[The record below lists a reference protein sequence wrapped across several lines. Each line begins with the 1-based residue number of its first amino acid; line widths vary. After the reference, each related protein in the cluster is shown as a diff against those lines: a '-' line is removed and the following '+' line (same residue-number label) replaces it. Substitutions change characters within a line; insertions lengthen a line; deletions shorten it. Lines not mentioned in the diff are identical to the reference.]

1 MVLRIFKGTGPGVIF
16 LIAATLIAVWISAF
30 LNPVGD
36 SISCYETDPMPLYG
50 LLKMILGNSSF
61 TGVGFSFLL
70 VALLAI
76 LIVNFNTNI
85 FFINERTFLPALFYI
100 LISGLFPNYQLLNP
114 VIPASLFLILSIRRI
129 MDGYHK
135 QGIAYNFFDAGIL
148 ISTGSLF
155 YANLI
160 WFGILVFIG
169 IALIR
174 TGNLIEI
181 IISVIGL
188 ITPYLLAFG
197 IYYVIG
203 KDLPTLISL
212 IGNNLFGKS
221 EGFHISVL
229 PLIALIYM
237 AVVVLISIA
246 YLFGRMNTK
255 KIKTRKIFSLFIW
268 LFIISLVIF
277 FVLPSVSFEIVWL
290 TGLPVSYFLAH
301 YFVLI
306 KKRLVPEVL
315 FSLLLIFVLLIQ
327 IWHPE

>member
-16 LIAATLIAVWISAF
+16 LISATLLAVWISAF
-30 LNPVGD
+30 LNPLGD
-36 SISCYETDPMPLYG
+36 TISCYETDPMPLYG
-50 LLKMILGNSSF
+50 LLKLILGNNPL

-100 LISGLFPNYQLLNP
+100 LSGSLFPHYQLLNP
-114 VIPASLFLILSIRRI
+114 VIPASLFLMLAIRRI

-135 QGIAYNFFDAGIL
+135 PGIAYNFFDAGFL

-155 YANLI
+155 YTNLI

-181 IISVIGL
+181 SISFIGL
-188 ITPYLLAFG
+188 LTPYLLTFG

-203 KDLPTLISL
+203 KDLPALLSL
-212 IGNNLFGKS
+212 IGKNLFGKS
-221 EGFHISVL
+221 EGFHINVL
-229 PLIALIYM
+229 PLIALIYT
-237 AVVVLISIA
+237 AVVVLISVA

-255 KIKTRKIFSLFIW
+255 KIKTRKIFSLLIW
-268 LFIISLVIF
+268 LFILSLAIF

-290 TGLPVSYFLAH
+290 TSIPVSYFLAH